1 MGFCKTAIREFPWNS
16 SSWVSM
22 KHIRGFL
29 LNSYPWVSVKQL
41 FVGFCETVIRGF
53 LWNSYSVIVK
63 SIIISTLKVTT
74 WWPSCIYVFS
84 STIPGG
90 MDAINIVWKILKY
103 SVEVNKTLKNTDGAI
118 KNEKSKE
125 TGNKTKKTKTK
136 TKHNMCW
143 TPLGTNKH
151 K

>member
-1 MGFCKTAIREFPWNS
+1 MLIFPTTNETYS
-16 SSWVSM
+16 LVSVQQLIV
-22 KHIRGFL
+22 IRGFL
-29 LNSYPWVSVKQL
+29 WNSYSWVSVKQL
-41 FVGFCETVIRGF
+41 FVGFCETVIRVF

-90 MDAINIVWKILKY
+90 MDAINIVWKILMY
-103 SVEVNKTLKNTDGAI
+103 SVEVKKTLENTDGAI
-118 KNEKSKE
+118 KNGKSRE

-136 TKHNMCW
+136 TKRNMCW
-143 TPLGTNKH
+143 TSLCTNKH